1 MSRVVSTHIRTAY
14 SAHSADR
21 NAYPQ
26 IASQQVGYS
35 HPLNQSV
42 DVLLGGGRCYFKP
55 EGQSG
60 SCREDDIDLFGY
72 AEERGYYVAQNRSA
86 FDALDLGLGNVRLP
100 ILGLFN
106 DNDLSYEIDRKQQD
120 EDVQEPSLSEMT
132 EVALNALHRATHC
145 KDKGFFMMIEAS
157 RIDHASHANDPAAH
171 LWDVLEYNKVM
182 AQVTEWIDS
191 HPDVAMISVAD
202 HETGGITLPGGY
214 NPTQLTAAS
223 QSVDYLTQLWNRYD
237 GSDRRGYLTKEILP
251 AYGLSDISSSDIDSI
266 LSGSFGSRIAQLLS
280 RRAGVAWGTGGHS
293 AVDTTLYAYA
303 AGEMGEQL
311 KLDIAG
317 SYDNTELPKYI
328 AEALKVD
335 LDEVTALLRENG
347 TDWVPS

>member
-1 MSRVVSTHIRTAY
+1 
-14 SAHSADR
+14 
-21 NAYPQ
+21 
-26 IASQQVGYS
+26 
-35 HPLNQSV
+35 
-42 DVLLGGGRCYFKP
+42 
-55 EGQSG
+55 
-60 SCREDDIDLFGY
+60 
-72 AEERGYYVAQNRSA
+72 
-86 FDALDLGLGNVRLP
+86 
-100 ILGLFN
+100 
-106 DNDLSYEIDRKQQD
+106 
-120 EDVQEPSLSEMT
+120 
-132 EVALNALHRATHC
+132 
-145 KDKGFFMMIEAS
+145 
-157 RIDHASHANDPAAH
+157 
-171 LWDVLEYNKVM
+171 
-182 AQVTEWIDS
+182 
-191 HPDVAMISVAD
+191 MISVAD